1 MSKNFKRFKHVQI
14 FTLKRCNK
22 VPKIRTECYE
32 KRNMKIKS
40 IWKCIFQQVLL
51 IFFAK
56 VETNKTKKILSK
68 QVKRHK
74 ENIKEQ
80 TRHR

>member
-51 IFFAK
+51 IFFCKARDK
-56 VETNKTKKILSK
+56 QTQENFIKTGKET
-68 QVKRHK
+68 
-74 ENIKEQ
+74 
-80 TRHR
+80 

>member
-14 FTLKRCNK
+14 FTLERCNK

-51 IFFAK
+51 IIFCKGRDKQTQEDFIK
-56 VETNKTKKILSK
+56 TGKET
-68 QVKRHK
+68 
-74 ENIKEQ
+74 
-80 TRHR
+80 

>member
-1 MSKNFKRFKHVQI
+1 MSKNFKRFKNVQI

-51 IFFAK
+51 IFFCK
-56 VETNKTKKILSK
+56 GRDKQTQEDSITTGKET
-68 QVKRHK
+68 
-74 ENIKEQ
+74 
-80 TRHR
+80 